1 MEKVRFRSARHEF
14 FNLILVDWKMPGM
27 DGVETTRQ
35 IRSIVGNESAIIIL
49 TAYKWDDVLEEA
61 MDAGVDSFVSKPLF
75 ASNVL
80 DEFNRAFK
88 KKNMSTVRQDHKAD
102 LKGRRVLVAEDMDI
116 NAEILVMLLKMKE
129 VQADRAENG
138 RIAVDMFS
146 SHPVNYYDAI
156 LMDIRM
162 PEMDGLE
169 ATEKIRSLDR
179 ADAKTIPVVALTANA
194 FDTDV
199 QKSLQAGLN
208 VHLSKPVE
216 PEQLYSTLE
225 TLIWEKEH
233 KKDIL

>member
-1 MEKVRFRSARHEF
+1 
-14 FNLILVDWKMPGM
+14 MPGM

-88 KKNMSTVRQDHKAD
+88 KKNMSTIRQDRKAD

-116 NAEILVMLLKMKE
+116 NAEILVMLLRMRE

-169 ATEKIRSLDR
+169 ATEKIRSLVR

>member
-1 MEKVRFRSARHEF
+1 
-14 FNLILVDWKMPGM
+14 
-27 DGVETTRQ
+27 
-35 IRSIVGNESAIIIL
+35 
-49 TAYKWDDVLEEA
+49 
-61 MDAGVDSFVSKPLF
+61 
-75 ASNVL
+75 
-80 DEFNRAFK
+80 
-88 KKNMSTVRQDHKAD
+88 
-102 LKGRRVLVAEDMDI
+102 VAEDMDI
-116 NAEILVMLLKMKE
+116 NAEILVMLLRMRE